1 MVYHGVENKLGVL
14 IALGY
19 ALLNFLSVVS
29 AQVGDEPCL
38 ARYFLQKLLL
48 GIFAAETK
56 AYEVGRRQRTG
67 PLGRE
72 RTLAVEGVVGVD
84 GSSVVVRGDGNTPA
98 QVADNEVQVFITLA
112 YLHGKS
118 AGNGPLVQ
126 GVPYTNTGH
135 DGRSADAGRWQ

>member
-1 MVYHGVENKLGVL
+1 MATKHRRLGRYVLGGMVYHGVENKLGVL

-19 ALLNFLSVVS
+19 ALLNFLYVVS

-67 PLGRE
+67 PDRKSTRLNSSHANISY
-72 RTLAVEGVVGVD
+72 AVFCLKKKN
-84 GSSVVVRGDGNTPA
+84 R
-98 QVADNEVQVFITLA
+98 
-112 YLHGKS
+112 
-118 AGNGPLVQ
+118 
-126 GVPYTNTGH
+126 
-135 DGRSADAGRWQ
+135 RSNDCVTQLL